1 MPPSLSTRPAHLSTG
16 FSVLQ
21 QAHDLFAQFL
31 DTTILTV

>member
-31 DTTILTV
+31 DTATALV

>member
-1 MPPSLSTRPAHLSTG
+1 MPPSLSTRLLHLSTA

-21 QAHDLFAQFL
+21 QAYDPLAQFL